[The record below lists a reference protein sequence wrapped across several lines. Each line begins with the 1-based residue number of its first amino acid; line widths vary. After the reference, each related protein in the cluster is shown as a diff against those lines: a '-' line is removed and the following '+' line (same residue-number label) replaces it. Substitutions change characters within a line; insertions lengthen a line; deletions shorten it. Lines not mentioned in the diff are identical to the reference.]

1 MKRIIALLLLGAA
14 FAATPAVAADIQMIA
29 NNSVTGDV
37 SAADVKE
44 IFLGAKDSVS
54 GTAVVPVLASGGPTH
69 EAFLKAYV
77 GKSDQALRNHFKSLV
92 FTGKGSMPKSFGS
105 DAEVIRYVASTK
117 GAIGYVSGAADL
129 AGVKK
134 LQVK

>member
-1 MKRIIALLLLGAA
+1 MKRFVTLLLLGAA
-14 FAATPAVAADIQMIA
+14 FAAAPVSAADVQVIA
-29 NNSVTGDV
+29 NNSVAADL

-92 FTGKGSMPKSFGS
+92 FTGKGAMPKAFAS
-105 DAEVIRYVASTK
+105 DDDVVAYVAKTK
-117 GAIGYVSGAADL
+117 GAVGYVDAGAATS
-129 AGVKK
+129 GVKT
-134 LQVK
+134 LQVR